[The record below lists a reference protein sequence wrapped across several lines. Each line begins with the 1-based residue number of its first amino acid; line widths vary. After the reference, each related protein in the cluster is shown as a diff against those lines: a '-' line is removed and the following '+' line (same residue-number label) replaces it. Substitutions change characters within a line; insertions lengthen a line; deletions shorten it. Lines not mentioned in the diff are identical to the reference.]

1 MLQCVVCEAS
11 IKDRRRGWGVYQI
24 LVLKTPG
31 DPFSREERGSAN
43 IWKLARPGG
52 ILLSTCAVVLVVS
65 IISYLAIVHLLYY
78 HRIQNVTRKRL
89 DHWHARSY
97 CTLIAANRDQ
107 REKNLYKSC
116 ILSTEFDRPPNPIR
130 DQGIYST
137 RAGSILTSAGPA
149 WDFAIIS

>member
-116 ILSTEFDRPPNPIR
+116 ILSTEFDRPPNHVR
-130 DQGIYST
+130 DKGIYSI
-137 RAGSILTSAGPA
+137 RAGSILTSPGPA
-149 WDFAIIS
+149 